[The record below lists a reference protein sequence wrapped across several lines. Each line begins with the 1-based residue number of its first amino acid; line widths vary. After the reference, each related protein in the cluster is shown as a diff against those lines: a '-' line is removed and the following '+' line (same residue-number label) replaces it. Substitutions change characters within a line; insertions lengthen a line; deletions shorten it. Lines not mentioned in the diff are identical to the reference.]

1 MCHTALIPFSHPK
14 LCSCSRCDTRAS
26 LLSSCCGAPPLH
38 VACWDISPPAMGHGT
53 LPLHSPAVTFMSSM
67 SQSDNS
73 WVTFSVTDTFL
84 YGCHPEP
91 LFPLSKSP
99 SSICPVCSLFSLP
112 RVIGPLLYRT
122 HPEPLLFFMYH
133 VTPPLHITFTF
144 FYPLHYGFSPP
155 YNTLDLSP
163 SAMFNPLISPIC
175 YRHPPVEASCDVS
188 VPSHVT

>member
-1 MCHTALIPFSHPK
+1 MLRSPTSA
-14 LCSCSRCDTRAS
+14 CS
-26 LLSSCCGAPPLH
+26 PLGH
-38 VACWDISPPAMGHGT
+38 FTPCHGT
-53 LPLHSPAVTFMSSM
+53 WSPASTYSN
-67 SQSDNS
+67 NS
-73 WVTFSVTDTFL
+73 WVTFRVTDTFL
-84 YGCHPEP
+84 YGYHPEP

-155 YNTLDLSP
+155 YNALDHSP

-175 YRHPPVEASCDVS
+175 YRHPPVQASCGVS
-188 VPSHVT
+188 VPSQGT